1 MTSLNGNGAS
11 GNPPVVRGDG
21 IARRKLTHK
30 QRVELAAD
38 VWTGAKHLS
47 HTSMQ
52 QTRVAIPG
60 VSAAEIY
67 QEVKRRNNGN
77 SNGGNGNG
85 VVTA

>member
-1 MTSLNGNGAS
+1 
-11 GNPPVVRGDG
+11 
-21 IARRKLTHK
+21 
-30 QRVELAAD
+30 
-38 VWTGAKHLS
+38 
-47 HTSMQ
+47 MQ